1 MTSQI
6 LVVDDEPDIEALVVQ
21 KYRREIRSGALAF
34 SFAGDGV
41 EALAVLANRPDID
54 VVISDINMPRMDGL
68 TLLTHLA
75 ALDHPPASMIVSA
88 YGDMSNIRTAMN
100 RGAFD
105 FVTKPIDFVDFETT
119 LQKTLRHVEVRRAEQ
134 GRTQAAER
142 AQAALA
148 RYFSPRLAG
157 RLAQGDATAALEGR
171 SREVSAMFTDIAGF
185 TTLAESLEISVLT
198 TLLNDYLSAMIDVV
212 FAHEGTI
219 AKIIGDGLY
228 VLFGAPD
235 DQPDHP
241 ARAIACARAL
251 DAVAQ
256 TQRQRWQAQ
265 GVALG
270 ITRIGL
276 HTGTAVVG
284 NFGGGRFF
292 DYAAYGDTI
301 NIAARLETANK
312 QLGTRVCISE
322 TVVARVPGA
331 EVRPIGDLRLRGR
344 NQMLRAYAP
353 VDPGPEAALAAE
365 TYRAA
370 FALTEAGD
378 AAALPAFATLVGQ
391 LPDDALANFHLR
403 RLLNGERSTRIELA

>member
-1 MTSQI
+1 MTSYV

-34 SFAGDGV
+34 TFAGDGV
-41 EALAVLANRPDID
+41 EALAVLAQRPDID
-54 VVISDINMPRMDGL
+54 VVVSDINMPRMDGL

-75 ALDHPPASMIVSA
+75 ALDQCPASMIVSA

-119 LQKTLRHVEVRRAEQ
+119 LQKTLRHVEERREAQ
-134 GRTQAAER
+134 GRAQAAER

-157 RLAQGDATAALEGR
+157 RLAQGDGIAALEGR
-171 SREVSAMFTDIAGF
+171 NRVVSAMFTDIAGF
-185 TTLAESLEISVLT
+185 TSLAETLQISVLS
-198 TLLNDYLSAMIDVV
+198 TLLNEYLSTMIDVV

-241 ARAIACARAL
+241 ARALACACAL
-251 DAVAQ
+251 DAAAEA
-256 TQRQRWQAQ
+256 QRQRWLAE

-270 ITRIGL
+270 ATRIGL
-276 HTGTAVVG
+276 HAGTAVVG
-284 NFGGGRFF
+284 SFGGGRFF

-301 NIAARLETANK
+301 NIAARLEASNK
-312 QLGTRVCISE
+312 VLGTRICVSE
-322 TVVARVPGA
+322 AIVSQVSGVPF
-331 EVRPIGDLRLRGR
+331 RPVGELVLRGR
-344 NQMLRAYAP
+344 TQSLQAYEPLVLA
-353 VDPGPEAALAAE
+353 DAATEVTTAYMAAFDLLAA
-365 TYRAA
+365 RSP
-370 FALTEAGD
+370 G
-378 AAALPAFATLVGQ
+378 ALPAFASLVG
-391 LPDDALANFHLR
+391 LCPEDSLANVHLR
-403 RLLNGERSTRIELA
+403 RLLNGVQGVRIEI